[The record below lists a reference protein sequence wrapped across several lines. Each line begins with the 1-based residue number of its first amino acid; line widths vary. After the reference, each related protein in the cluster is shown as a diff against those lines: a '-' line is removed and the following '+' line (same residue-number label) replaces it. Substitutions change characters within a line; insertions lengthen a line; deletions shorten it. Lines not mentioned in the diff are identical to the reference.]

1 MIKKYSKLDILRWV
15 ILLAIAIT
23 DIYFVKNPLLSF
35 IIFLLPVTFAALH
48 SGNYFG
54 WVNTVVMFAI
64 IIIVG
69 FGGEYLGVHTGLVFG
84 NYYYN
89 PSPSINGFL
98 IGGVPPL
105 VTFSYISMGYCCYV
119 MSRIILGAY
128 KKITGWLVL
137 GVAAMAAVFMVI
149 WDMSFDPTSSIVQ
162 HLWTWERGGAYFG
175 EPFHNFTG
183 WFMVTFT
190 FFVVLGLYLWWRTKP
205 KNYLTKPSKLFLFE
219 PIFLF
224 AASAVSIV
232 IKEVAPNPT
241 VLQQNLALIALFGM
255 GTVALI
261 ATLRLIMTK
270 NFN

>member
-1 MIKKYSKLDILRWV
+1 MTKKYSKLDIARWL
-15 ILLAIAIT
+15 ILIIIAVT

-35 IIFLLPVTFAALH
+35 LIFLLPVTFAVLH

-54 WVNTVVMFAI
+54 WLNTAIMFAI

-69 FGGEYLGVHTGLVFG
+69 FSGEYLGVHTGLVFG

-89 PSPSINGFL
+89 PSPAINGFL

-105 VTFSYISMGYCCYV
+105 VTLSYISMGYCCYV
-119 MSRIILGAY
+119 MARIILGTY
-128 KKITGWLVL
+128 KKVTGWVMVGL
-137 GVAAMAAVFMVI
+137 AALAAVFMVV
-149 WDMSFDPTSSIVQ
+149 WDMSFDPTSAIVQ
-162 HLWTWERGGAYFG
+162 HLWTWEKGGAYFG

-190 FFVVLGLYLWWRTKP
+190 FFLIIGLCLWLRTK
-205 KNYLTKPSKLFLFE
+205 TKDYIVKPRKLFLFE

-224 AASAVSIV
+224 IASATSIV
-232 IKEVAPNPT
+232 IKEVTPNPT

-255 GTVALI
+255 GMIALI
-261 ATLRLIMTK
+261 ATLRLLTTK
-270 NFN
+270 SFN